1 MADKKTDLNFKIAA
15 MEEST
20 SSGILFK
27 KEDMQA
33 INQAADSLE
42 YLENQNK
49 LLKTKLKQLTE
60 KYKDLEHEYDK
71 VWEENTN
78 LRLVRGTGKV
88 F

>member
-1 MADKKTDLNFKIAA
+1 MADKINLSAKIAN
-15 MEEST
+15 MKE
-20 SSGILFK
+20 GILFK

>member
-1 MADKKTDLNFKIAA
+1 MEDKI
-15 MEEST
+15 
-20 SSGILFK
+20 
-27 KEDMQA
+27 
-33 INQAADSLE
+33 E

-49 LLKTKLKQLTE
+49 FLKTKLEQLTE

>member
-1 MADKKTDLNFKIAA
+1 
-15 MEEST
+15 MEDR
-20 SSGILFK
+20 I
-27 KEDMQA
+27 
-33 INQAADSLE
+33 E

-60 KYKDLEHEYDK
+60 KYKDLENEYDK